1 MARNV
6 RVLGAKSA
14 GFTLVELVVTL
25 VIIGALAAV
34 SAPLFFSA
42 QDFQQSGFRNEA
54 VAVIRYAQKAAVG
67 SGCGVQVAIA
77 ANTISLTTAAGV
89 GTCFSG
95 PFNQAVSDPSN
106 PGVAFSRFAP
116 NGVTIAI
123 TAGPSPFL
131 FCPLGDTSSSGSCS
145 GNYTRADVTVS
156 VTGPSNISIDGAT
169 GYTR

>member
-1 MARNV
+1 MQNR
-6 RVLGAKSA
+6 SQS

-34 SAPLFFSA
+34 SAPLFFGA
-42 QDFQQSGFRNEA
+42 QDFQRSGFRNEA

-89 GTCFSG
+89 ATCFTG
-95 PFNQAVSDPSN
+95 PFNQAVIDPSN
-106 PGVAFSRFAP
+106 LGAGFSRSAP
-116 NGVTIAI
+116 QGVTV
-123 TAGPSPFL
+123 TLSPSPFL

-145 GNYTRADVTVS
+145 GNYTRTSAAVTMS
-156 VTGPSNISIDGAT
+156 PQPQIDIDGAT